1 MSLCVVG
8 NALYS
13 GMCKVFS
20 IRYEGI
26 SVAIVPQEGW
36 ELLFGTPSSTA
47 AATAERLDKDF
58 PESRF
63 FQVNDTETKRK
74 PHFTMEKAS
83 FDAVEDLLSPS
94 YCRVAREGRRTASRM
109 PLQLL
114 RTSLPL
120 CGVAAAPWACS
131 LLSQRQLPEA
141 GWTSLQIEHLLL
153 ELAATDANNQPD
165 QASVGEREGRIFSSL
180 VRQRH
185 YHFAHGIGRQAP
197 AHKGSE
203 RDSASGDIFALQPK
217 AVGSSLLYQLTS
229 YLALHAV
236 RLCGVQSAARCLPV
250 PIATGMSMSLC
261 LGALKS
267 LCPEA
272 EVVILSR
279 IDQKA
284 CIKAVTHAGLK
295 LRVVDQRLE
304 PDGTLTTDLAG
315 IESAMTAEAHRL
327 LCVIS
332 TTSAF
337 APRQPDMIL
346 QIAQLCKKM
355 GVFHLVNNAY
365 GLQCSKCCALVEQ
378 GCSAGRVDL
387 VVSSCD
393 KNFLTPVGGALI
405 YGPAPELVSRVSA
418 CYPGRASISPI
429 LDLLIT
435 LLEMGK
441 VGLKQLLR
449 DRKELFAWFKEELTT
464 LCASLGLRVLP
475 SPRNKISIAVDL
487 STLKSEAYEDRGPS
501 FLGSQLFFRRCSG
514 LRVVTPSA
522 AATQLAGISLQ
533 SFGSHCRFPVP
544 YCAMACAIG
553 AKKEELQLFLQ
564 RFGRLIGQARN
575 TSLPVAPPHQAETE
589 EPRSG
594 DRHPSAKEE
603 ERQYSEG
610 ETS

>member
-1 MSLCVVG
+1 
-8 NALYS
+8 
-13 GMCKVFS
+13 
-20 IRYEGI
+20 
-26 SVAIVPQEGW
+26 
-36 ELLFGTPSSTA
+36 
-47 AATAERLDKDF
+47 
-58 PESRF
+58 
-63 FQVNDTETKRK
+63 
-74 PHFTMEKAS
+74 MEKAS

-94 YCRVAREGRRTASRM
+94 YCRVAREVRRSWETQKEKKFLCVCRLPPSPSGFPGR
-109 PLQLL
+109 PLP
-114 RTSLPL
+114 RVCAR
-120 CGVAAAPWACS
+120 CGAAAYTAPAS
-131 LLSQRQLPEA
+131 PPHILLSQRQLPEA

-165 QASVGEREGRIFSSL
+165 QASVGEREG
-180 VRQRH
+180 H
-185 YHFAHGIGRQAP
+185 
-197 AHKGSE
+197 
-203 RDSASGDIFALQPK
+203 IFALQPK
-217 AVGSSLLYQLTS
+217 AVGSSL
-229 YLALHAV
+229 
-236 RLCGVQSAARCLPV
+236 SAARCLPV
-250 PIATGMSMSLC
+250 PIATGMSM
-261 LGALKS
+261 
-267 LCPEA
+267 
-272 EVVILSR
+272 
-279 IDQKA
+279 
-284 CIKAVTHAGLK
+284 
-295 LRVVDQRLE
+295 
-304 PDGTLTTDLAG
+304 
-315 IESAMTAEAHRL
+315 SAMTAEAHRL